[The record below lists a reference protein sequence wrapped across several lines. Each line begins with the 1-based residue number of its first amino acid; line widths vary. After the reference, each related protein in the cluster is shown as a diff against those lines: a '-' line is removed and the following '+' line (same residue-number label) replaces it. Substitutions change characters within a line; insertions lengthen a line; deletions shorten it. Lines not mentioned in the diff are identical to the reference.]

1 MFFAKATVESSPM
14 VFDGAR
20 AGCFVALALAV
31 VAAARPAWG
40 ETVRFVEVAKQV
52 GVDFT
57 HRSGKRGE
65 LWTLEITGAGAAVL
79 DFDGDHR
86 MDLWLVQGGPLP
98 TSTSTSATGAPAAPA
113 EGAMDRLYRNV
124 GAPGEMRFVDVTT
137 TSGVVA
143 AGYGMG
149 IATGDIDNDG
159 DADVFVANHGPNQLF
174 ENLGDGRFRDITA
187 KSGVAGDAWSIAG
200 SFADVD
206 DDGLLDLY
214 VGNYLDFPRATYQPC
229 RRWSSRPTYCAP
241 SNFAPQGD
249 RLYRNLGE
257 GRFADISEAAGVGA
271 ALGGAMGVVADDF
284 NGDGRVD
291 FYVANDG
298 LDNLLWLGRGA
309 GRFQEAAL
317 PRGVAVNGDGVAE
330 ASMGV
335 VTADYDRDGDP
346 DLFITHDVK
355 ESNTLYVNDGAGW
368 FEDRSALAGVAA
380 PSLRDTGFGVGW
392 VDVDNDGHLDLFSVN
407 GAVAVMEAQL
417 AAGVDPPLRQV
428 NLLMRND
435 GRGRYAAAA
444 GGPAFASRDVSR
456 GAAFGDLDNDGDIDA
471 VVTNNDGPARIYRN
485 DSPVANWLGLLLGAP
500 SGATVWLE
508 SSGERRRTRTD
519 GGYASAHDPR
529 LLFGLAASGTPQ
541 FARVRWPDGT
551 EQRIGP
557 LAVNR
562 YHAVRRA
569 R

>member
-1 MFFAKATVESSPM
+1 MFFAKAPVESSPM
-14 VFDGAR
+14 TFDAGR
-20 AGCFVALALAV
+20 AGAFAALPLAV
-31 VAAARPAWG
+31 VALVAAARGAPD
-40 ETVRFVEVAKQV
+40 ERVRFAEVAKQV
-52 GVDFT
+52 GVDFR
-57 HRSGKRGE
+57 HRNGKRGD

-86 MDLWLVQGGPLP
+86 MDLWLVQGGRLPSASGAARPLP
-98 TSTSTSATGAPAAPA
+98 PAGAI
-113 EGAMDRLYRNV
+113 DRLYRNV
-124 GAPGEMRFVDVTT
+124 GTLGAMRFVDVTA
-137 TSGVVA
+137 TSGAVSP
-143 AGYGMG
+143 GYGMG

-159 DADVFVANHGPNQLF
+159 DTDVFVANHGPNQLF

-187 KSGVAGDAWSIAG
+187 KSGVAGDAWSIAA

-206 DDGLLDLY
+206 GDGLLDLY
-214 VGNYLDFPRATYQPC
+214 VGNYLDFPLATYKPC

-241 SNFAPQGD
+241 SNFAPQAD
-249 RLYRNLGE
+249 RLYRNLGA
-257 GRFADISEAAGVGA
+257 GRFADISEAAGVGR

-284 NGDGRVD
+284 DADGRVD

-298 LDNLLWLGRGA
+298 LDNLLWLGRGG
-309 GRFQEAAL
+309 GRFQDVAL

-335 VTADYDRDGDP
+335 VAADYDRDGDA
-346 DLFITHDVK
+346 DLFVTHDVK
-355 ESNTLYVNDGAGW
+355 ESNTLYVNNGGGW

-392 VDVDNDGHLDLFSVN
+392 VDADNDGYLDLFSVN

-417 AAGVDPPLRQV
+417 AAGMDPPLRQV
-428 NLLMRND
+428 NSLLRND
-435 GRGRYAAAA
+435 GRGRYSPAA
-444 GGPAFASRDVSR
+444 GGPAFTLRDVSR
-456 GAAFGDLDNDGDIDA
+456 GAAFGDLDNDGDIDV
-471 VVTNNDGPARIYRN
+471 VVTNNDGPARIHQN
-485 DSPVANWLGLLLGAP
+485 DSPGANWLGLHLPGAD
-500 SGATVWLE
+500 GATVWLE
-508 SSGERRRTRTD
+508 SSGERRRVRTD

-529 LLFGLAASGTPQ
+529 LLFGLGASRNPQ

-562 YHAVRRA
+562 YHVVRRA